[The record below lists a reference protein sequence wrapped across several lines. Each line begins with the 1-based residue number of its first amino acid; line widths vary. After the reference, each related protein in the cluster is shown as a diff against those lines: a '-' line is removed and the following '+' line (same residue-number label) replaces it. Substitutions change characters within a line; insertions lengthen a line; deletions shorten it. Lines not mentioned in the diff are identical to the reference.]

1 MKLTRGELECLTLLY
16 LNPGWKIVR
25 DNRGYFHLERETLHA
40 RPVQSLI
47 RKGLIELI
55 AEFKD
60 TGYAHFALNDAGRK
74 AIEDVRRAKLQKKP
88 RSYYLKKYRGSGGG
102 RLPKSWHEA
111 NDPKIIQLRKEGA
124 SVRTIAR
131 KFGVREVTIR
141 RILRPH
147 GLVKRY
153 RRLSMRRE
161 WGDI

>member
-1 MKLTRGELECLTLLY
+1 MKLTKREHDYLSALY
-16 LNPGWKIVR
+16 LNPMWKIVR
-25 DNRGYFHLERETLHA
+25 DSRGYFHLERETLHA
-40 RPVQSLI
+40 RPAQSLI

-55 AEFKD
+55 TEFKD
-60 TGYAHFALNDAGRK
+60 TGYAHFALSDAGRK
-74 AIEDVRRAKLQKKP
+74 AIEDVRRAKLKKKP
-88 RSYYLKKYRGSGGG
+88 RSYYLKKYRGRGG
-102 RLPKSWHEA
+102 RLPKSWHKE
-111 NDPKIIQLRKEGA
+111 NDPKIIQMRMEGA

-153 RRLSMRRE
+153 RRLSTRRE

>member
-1 MKLTRGELECLTLLY
+1 MKLTKREYEYLSLLY
-16 LNPGWKIVR
+16 LNPRWKIVQ
-25 DNRGYFHLERETLHA
+25 DNRGYFHLERESLHGL
-40 RPVQSLI
+40 PVRSLI

-60 TGYAHFALNDAGRK
+60 TGYAHFALSDAGRK
-74 AIEDVRRAKLQKKP
+74 AIEDARRAKLQKKP
-88 RSYYLKKYRGSGGG
+88 RSYYLKKYRGHGG
-102 RLPKSWHEA
+102 RLPKSWHKA
-111 NDPKIIQLRKEGA
+111 NDPKIIQLRMEGA

-131 KFGVREVTIR
+131 MFGVREVTIR

-147 GLVKRY
+147 GLIKRY